1 MRLSSPAGIPH
12 GRGDPAAREDR
23 HRVDRLYDRA
33 PCEVHPP
40 VRRRPVAGGW
50 RRVSIEDL
58 REHLCATYPDLC
70 PLFSI
75 EFGDGT
81 LAVQVGRLQAAAADL
96 KRLGFDRLGMVTA
109 VDRGETFE
117 MVYRLQSREHR
128 VGVFLKCPVPRED
141 PRVPSLVAFWPAAD
155 WQEREVY
162 DLFGIVFDGHPD
174 LRRIML
180 PEDAEGHPLR
190 KDFVSERVIPR
201 PDYI

>member
-1 MRLSSPAGIPH
+1 MT
-12 GRGDPAAREDR
+12 
-23 HRVDRLYDRA
+23 
-33 PCEVHPP
+33 
-40 VRRRPVAGGW
+40 
-50 RRVSIEDL
+50 IEDL

-81 LAVQVGRLQAAAADL
+81 LSVTVGRLIAAAEDL

-109 VDRGETFE
+109 VDRGDTFE
-117 MVYRLQSREHR
+117 MVYRVQSREHR
-128 VGVFLKCPVPRED
+128 VGVFVKCSVPRD
-141 PRVPSLVAFWPAAD
+141 NPQVPSLAALWPAAD
-155 WQEREVY
+155 WQEREVF
-162 DLFGIVFDGHPD
+162 DLFGIDFIGHPD

-190 KDFVSERVIPR
+190 KDFVSEHIIPR